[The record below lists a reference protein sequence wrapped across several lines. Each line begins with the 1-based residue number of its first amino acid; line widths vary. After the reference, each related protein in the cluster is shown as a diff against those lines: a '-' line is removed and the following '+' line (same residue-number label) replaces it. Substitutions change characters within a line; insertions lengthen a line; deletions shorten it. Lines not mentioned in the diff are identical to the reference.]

1 MAELRVKGTGTLKL
15 FESDNTS
22 SVTIASPASLS
33 ANKTITL
40 PDADVTLASGTML
53 ATDGSGASLTSLNA
67 SELGSGTVPT
77 ARLGT
82 GTASSSTVLYGDQTY
97 KAEPGGNNTPA
108 FQVYLTGDQTI
119 ANDTLT
125 KVAMTGEIVDTDS
138 AYDNSSNYRFTVPAG
153 EGGKYFFFW
162 RIFCHVNGSPV
173 TGANVPLYK
182 NGSAYTGTASNWGM
196 RIDDSNGFDYLAL
209 SGSYIVDLDATDYV
223 ELYAKALTVDS
234 SSSVL
239 LTANALGFG
248 GYKLIGA

>member
-1 MAELRVKGTGTLKL
+1 MSGIVGGNLGRGSGLIKAGAID
-15 FESDNTS
+15 DNS
-22 SVTIASPASLS
+22 
-33 ANKTITL
+33 
-40 PDADVTLASGTML
+40 VTLAKMAGG
-53 ATDGSGASLTSLNA
+53 TDGNLISYDTSGDPVAVATGNDGQVLTSAGAGAVCLFEDA
-67 SELGSGTVPT
+67 
-77 ARLGT
+77 A
-82 GTASSSTVLYGDQTY
+82 
-97 KAEPGGNNTPA
+97 GGNNTPA
-108 FQVYLTGDQTI
+108 FQVYFTGDQTVSH
-119 ANDTLT
+119 NTLT

-138 AYDNSSNYRFTVPAG
+138 AYDNSTNYRFTVPAS

-182 NGSAYTGTASNWGM
+182 NGSAYTGTGTNWGV

>member
-1 MAELRVKGTGTLKL
+1 
-15 FESDNTS
+15 
-22 SVTIASPASLS
+22 
-33 ANKTITL
+33 
-40 PDADVTLASGTML
+40 
-53 ATDGSGASLTSLNA
+53 
-67 SELGSGTVPT
+67 
-77 ARLGT
+77 
-82 GTASSSTVLYGDQTY
+82 
-97 KAEPGGNNTPA
+97 
-108 FQVYLTGDQTI
+108 
-119 ANDTLT
+119 
-125 KVAMTGEIVDTDS
+125 MTGEIVDTDS
-138 AYDNSSNYRFTVPAG
+138 AYDNSTNYRFTVPAS

-182 NGSAYTGTASNWGM
+182 NGSAYTGTGTNWGV
-196 RIDDSNGFDYLAL
+196 RVDDSNGFDYLAL